1 MNNRNSSGRDEDDG
15 LFLGP
20 PLLEQSPLRVRQQSG
35 WRQRLLLYVVVIIA
49 ALGGLLFGYDTA
61 VISGAML
68 FLRVSFALNAWMQ
81 EVTVSIALLGA
92 AIGSLGGGKLSDM
105 LGRRT
110 TLRLTAGVFTL
121 GTLCT
126 ALSINWP
133 MFLMLRFIVGLSIGA
148 TASIVPVYIS
158 EIAPFRLRGVLVT
171 FNQLALTIGIAL
183 AYWVDLA
190 FAGAHM
196 GWPPMY
202 AVTAFPGLA
211 LLIGMLFTLES
222 PRWLASKGRWSE
234 SALVLERLCT
244 FEEATQEWQT
254 IRSSFAGRTT
264 RGALREL
271 LRPGLRV
278 ALLTGIGLA
287 IFQQVVG
294 INTVIYYAPTI
305 FEYAGFTS
313 ATSAILATSIVGVVN
328 VLITIIAGVLI
339 DRVGRRALLI
349 GGTISMTITLVVLGV
364 IFAIGPRQSGYL
376 ILMALLGYVI
386 AFAISLGP
394 VFWLMCAE
402 IFPTHLRATGASIA
416 TFANW
421 SANLLVSLT
430 FLSLI
435 NLIGKSFTFWVYAGM
450 SILALIFCVLFVPE
464 TRNKSLEQIE
474 AYWLNGRKWEEKE
487 AIATGAI
494 PNIKSRKYL

>member
-1 MNNRNSSGRDEDDG
+1 MNTRNGSGRDEDEA
-15 LFLGP
+15 FRFGP
-20 PLLEQSPLRVRQQSG
+20 QLMNNDPSISRSQSRWGQHV
-35 WRQRLLLYVVVIIA
+35 LLYVVAMVA

-81 EVTVSIALLGA
+81 EITVSIALLGA
-92 AIGSLGGGKLSDM
+92 AIGALSGGKLSDM

-110 TLRLTAGVFTL
+110 TLRITAGVFTL

-126 ALSINWP
+126 ALSVNWM
-133 MFLMLRFIVGLSIGA
+133 MFLGLRLIVGLSIGA

-171 FNQLALTIGIAL
+171 FNQLALTIGIAA

-190 FAGAHM
+190 FASAHM

-202 AVTAFPGLA
+202 AVTAIPGLA

-234 SALVLERLCT
+234 SALVLGRLCT

-254 IRSSFAGRTT
+254 MRTSFAGHSNH
-264 RGALREL
+264 GSLHEL
-271 LRPGLRV
+271 LRPGIRV
-278 ALLTGIGLA
+278 ALLVGVSLA

-313 ATSAILATSIVGVVN
+313 ASSAILATSIVGVVN
-328 VLITIIAGVLI
+328 VLTTIVAGILI

-349 GGTISMTITLVVLGV
+349 GGTIGMATTLLALGL

-376 ILMALLGYVI
+376 ILTVLLGYVI
-386 AFAISLGP
+386 AFAVSLGP
-394 VFWLMCAE
+394 VFWVLCAE

-435 NLIGKSFTFWVYAGM
+435 NLIGKSFTFWLYALM
-450 SILALIFCVLFVPE
+450 SLLALAFCILFVPE

-474 AYWLNGRKWEEKE
+474 AYWVNGRRWEKKEKASSPAE
-487 AIATGAI
+487 SIAS
-494 PNIKSRKYL
+494 IKARM

>member
-1 MNNRNSSGRDEDDG
+1 MNNRNSSGRDDDDTFRFG
-15 LFLGP
+15 SQLT
-20 PLLEQSPLRVRQQSG
+20 ENSPLKVRQQSV
-35 WRQRLLLYVVVIIA
+35 WRQRVLLYVVVIIA

-68 FLRVSFALNAWMQ
+68 FLRVNFALNAWMQ
-81 EVTVSIALLGA
+81 EITVSIALLGA

-110 TLRLTAGVFTL
+110 TLRLTAGMFTL

-126 ALSINWP
+126 ALSVNWP
-133 MFLMLRFIVGLSIGA
+133 MFLTLRLIVGLSIGA

-190 FAGAHM
+190 FANAHM

-202 AVTAFPGLA
+202 AVTAIPGLA

-254 IRSSFAGRTT
+254 IRSSFAGRLNSGT
-264 RGALREL
+264 LREL
-271 LRPGLRV
+271 LRPGLRM

-328 VLITIIAGVLI
+328 VLITIVAGILI

-349 GGTISMTITLVVLGV
+349 GGTISMAITLLVLGV
-364 IFAIGPRQSGYL
+364 IFAIGPKESGYL

-402 IFPTHLRATGASIA
+402 IFPTHLRARGASIA

-435 NLIGKSFTFWVYAGM
+435 NLIGKSFTFWLYACM
-450 SILALIFCVLFVPE
+450 SILALIFCILFVPE
-464 TRNKSLEQIE
+464 TRNKTLEQIE
-474 AYWLNGRKWEEKE
+474 AYWLNGRKWEKKE
-487 AIATGAI
+487 GSAVESISVVK
-494 PNIKSRKYL
+494 PHKYL